1 MAAREFLNIEGLEE
15 RAKTLAAAFMLA
27 RLPRRARREY
37 LKRLRDDERLLRG
50 AYRTLADDVHR
61 GEAIT
66 PATEWLL
73 DNFHV
78 AEAEFKRVRHDLPPS
93 YYRRLPQLAPRELA
107 GIARISALS
116 RELIL
121 KSDGRLDPE
130 RLVRFIT
137 AFQTVAPL
145 TIGELWAWPSMLKL
159 GLIENLRGPVGSAG
173 PRGDS
178 Q

>member
-50 AYRTLADDVHR
+50 VYRTLADDVHR
-61 GEAIT
+61 GETIT

-73 DNFHV
+73 NNFHV

-93 YYRRLPQLAPRELA
+93 YYRHLPQLAPRELA
-107 GIARISALS
+107 GTARISALS

-121 KSDGRLDPE
+121 KSAGRLDPQ

-137 AFQTVAPL
+137 PFPTVAPL
-145 TIGELWAWPSMLKL
+145 TIRAPPACPTIL
-159 GLIENLRGPVGSAG
+159 
-173 PRGDS
+173 
-178 Q
+178 QTC